1 MEAVAPFW
9 KELASRISM
18 GRIAIPEGLYNRAQE
33 EFSVRD
39 SRKKA
44 SGKP

>member
-9 KELASRISM
+9 NKLASRIST
-18 GRIAIPEGLYNRAQE
+18 GRITIPEGLYNQAQE